1 MINITTIL
9 NSLNVDEYMLL
20 SHDPEAELTE
30 ETFNSIF
37 KKVTGADSNGN
48 AVLSSNPADFGVTWA
63 QVAAKR
69 DELEAQYTAT
79 QYQRDRQ
86 PEYPDLADL
95 ADALYWS
102 NQGDNTKLDAYYAAC
117 AAVKAKY
124 PKPEAS

>member
-1 MINITTIL
+1 MINQDAVMRSHPNITTMLGDEAWDAAGNPVVIDQTL
-9 NSLNVDEYMLL
+9 VDAAA
-20 SHDPEAELTE
+20 AEL
-30 ETFNSIF
+30 
-37 KKVTGADSNGN
+37 
-48 AVLSSNPADFGVTWA
+48 
-63 QVAAKR
+63 AA
-69 DELEAQYTAT
+69 EAAAT

-86 PEYPDLADL
+86 PEYPSLADL

>member
-1 MINITTIL
+1 MIYNITAIAKAYPNAVSISGKYGAFDADGNQIEL
-9 NSLNVDEYMLL
+9 DQALVDAAA
-20 SHDPEAELTE
+20 AEL
-30 ETFNSIF
+30 
-37 KKVTGADSNGN
+37 
-48 AVLSSNPADFGVTWA
+48 
-63 QVAAKR
+63 AA
-69 DELEAQYTAT
+69 EAAAT

-86 PEYPDLADL
+86 PEYPSVADL